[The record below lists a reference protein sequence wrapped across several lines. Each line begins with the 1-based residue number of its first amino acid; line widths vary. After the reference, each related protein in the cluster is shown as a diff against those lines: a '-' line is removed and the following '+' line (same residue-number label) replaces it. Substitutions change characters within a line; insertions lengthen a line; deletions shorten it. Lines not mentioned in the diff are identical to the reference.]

1 MRRKRDFRMPPHF
14 VGIFSVSETAFH
26 PNGRSGFGKNATQR
40 VLRPL
45 RVIFS
50 CFSLNFRQLR
60 LRYPQTAAKRVKEV
74 GFTSHGRSE
83 GESVAKR
90 NRFCRFSEAYPHF
103 FKKRAFCLK
112 PCPVRVEIAARKA
125 RSETRALPSGSC
137 FPKSSFCNGMFL
149 RRLSLNFSAHT
160 L

>member
-1 MRRKRDFRMPPHF
+1 M
-14 VGIFSVSETAFH
+14 
-26 PNGRSGFGKNATQR
+26 
-40 VLRPL
+40 
-45 RVIFS
+45 
-50 CFSLNFRQLR
+50 
-60 LRYPQTAAKRVKEV
+60 KEV

-103 FKKRAFCLK
+103 FKKRADLFGAS
-112 PCPVRVEIAARKA
+112 PTRVEIAARKA
-125 RSETRALPSGSC
+125 GSETRALPSGSC
-137 FPKSSFCNGMFL
+137 FPKSSFCDGMFL